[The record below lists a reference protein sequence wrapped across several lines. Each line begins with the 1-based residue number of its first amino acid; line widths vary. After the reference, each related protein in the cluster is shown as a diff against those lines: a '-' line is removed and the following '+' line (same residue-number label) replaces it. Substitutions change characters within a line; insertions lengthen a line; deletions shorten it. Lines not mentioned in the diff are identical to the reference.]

1 MKLVNIN
8 EWKPFKI
15 ENLFTKL
22 ELKNNKKDFKKAFD
36 ISAIESEEFNLP
48 LVNAKH
54 SNNGIMYYGR
64 NSDFDSAEMTIDIV
78 ADGAASTGDVYAQP
92 QRTGVLYNAYL
103 IKPVYEKIS
112 KYSLLFLATVIGKSI
127 KEYFGYE
134 NKCTWD
140 RVKEMFILLPAKD
153 DENPDY
159 RFMEQYMQELEKL
172 EKNKIECFEYLI

>member
-1 MKLVNIN
+1 MKKIDIS

-15 ENLFTKL
+15 EKLFYKL
-22 ELKNNKKDFKKAFD
+22 DLKNKKKDFKKALD
-36 ISAIESEEFNLP
+36 TSTSESEEFNLP

-64 NSDFDSAEMTIDIV
+64 LKDFDSEEMTIDIV

-103 IKPVYEKIS
+103 IKPSSNIES
-112 KYSLLFLATVIGKSI
+112 KYVLLFLATVIKRSI

-140 RVKEMFILLPAKD
+140 RVKEMQILLPTTND
-153 DENPDY
+153 GNPNY
-159 RFMEQYMQELEKL
+159 EYMDKYMLKLEKL
-172 EKNKIECFEYLI
+172 SKNKIESFKDIM